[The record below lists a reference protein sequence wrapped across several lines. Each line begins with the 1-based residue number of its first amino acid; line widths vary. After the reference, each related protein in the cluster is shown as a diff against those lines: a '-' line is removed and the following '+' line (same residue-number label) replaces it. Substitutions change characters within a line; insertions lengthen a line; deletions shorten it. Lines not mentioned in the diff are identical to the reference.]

1 MKELELFKQNLRFQ
15 SWGELYLGCKANW
28 IAPNDVMEF
37 CENKKVKPANDE
49 DYTALY
55 LALDDSNY
63 QFLEQLKALLLKY
76 EGVAISK
83 NEDELRDYIFNYLP
97 SKYFKI
103 WELEYLLEAI
113 SLPISVSDKLHEV
126 ASLFDKMN
134 YPEEWKPFLYYQQ
147 LFEKGNML
155 DENTLYQNL
164 IDYIEEQKENYKS

>member
-1 MKELELFKQNLRFQ
+1 MKELELFKYNLRFQ
-15 SWGELYLGCKANW
+15 SWGELYLGCKAKW
-28 IAPNDVMEF
+28 ITPQDAVCF
-37 CENKKVKPANDE
+37 YENNKVKANEE
-49 DYTALY
+49 DFVSLY
-55 LALDDSNY
+55 LALDDSY
-63 QFLEQLKALLLKY
+63 HQFLEQLKTLVSKN
-76 EGVAISK
+76 ENITISK
-83 NEDELRDYIFNYLP
+83 NEDELDDCVFNYIP
-97 SKYFKI
+97 QKYFKI

>member
-1 MKELELFKQNLRFQ
+1 MKELELFKHNLRFQ
-15 SWGELYLGCKANW
+15 SWGELYLGCKADW
-28 IAPNDVMEF
+28 ITPQDVMVF
-37 CENKKVKPANDE
+37 CENKKVMPANDE
-49 DYTALY
+49 DFVSLY
-55 LALDDSNY
+55 LAIHDSNY

-76 EGVAISK
+76 EGVTISK
-83 NEDELRDYIFNYLP
+83 NEDEVNDCVFNYIP
-97 SKYFKI
+97 KKYFKI

>member
-37 CENKKVKPANDE
+37 CENKKVKPATDE

-55 LALDDSNY
+55 LALDDSY
-63 QFLEQLKALLLKY
+63 HQFLEQLKTLVLKN
-76 EGVAISK
+76 ENITISK
-83 NEDELRDYIFNYLP
+83 NEDELNDCVFNYIP
-97 SKYFKI
+97 QKYFKI

-134 YPEEWKPFLYYQQ
+134 YPEEWKPFLYYQP
-147 LFEKGNML
+147 K
-155 DENTLYQNL
+155 ENGAISGEATLYQNL
-164 IDYIEEQKENYKS
+164 LNYIEEQKENYKS